1 MLKNAKQPFLVT
13 IKAYTLMKLGKHP
26 DCLDL
31 LAEIKPQNQRDPYTI
46 KYLVF
51 IYTAFG
57 QNEEA
62 TKLLEQV

>member
-1 MLKNAKQPFLVT
+1 
-13 IKAYTLMKLGKHP
+13 MKLGKHP

-57 QNEEA
+57 
-62 TKLLEQV
+62 